1 MKPSRRGYNNNN
13 DSTTSNTTNNS
24 SVSSHLCG
32 LVLIIVVSLGIAP
45 DLTLPWQL
53 PGQQQDVVS
62 SCTTNEQVLFYD
74 KFDRQGIIKEAHSIS
89 GSLDQHW
96 WLSSGGYLYLN
107 NGTASTIQGTLPQN
121 DTFRINYSLS
131 KGSKDTDN
139 GYRPQNIFRLVNRNT
154 WAGNYTAEVYF
165 KYSKYNNN
173 TIGIAAAIDKK
184 LGADNGV
191 SLMVNNQNGNN
202 LYYVGLRADGF
213 AGIKKKMDSDYS
225 VLQNP
230 VKVFPGVYKHYD
242 NLIPQDKWIGLR
254 AVVEQRHDAP
264 SGKDQIYI
272 AMYIDEKGDGSSWKY
287 VTSYVDQNS
296 STSPIFK
303 QGHTGIRTDFMDTQF
318 KNFKVIPTQNTLCV

>member
-1 MKPSRRGYNNNN
+1 MKRHNNA
-13 DSTTSNTTNNS
+13 
-24 SVSSHLCG
+24 VSSHLRG

-45 DLTLPWQL
+45 DLSLPWQH
-53 PGQQQDVVS
+53 QEQRQDVVS
-62 SCTTNEQVLFYD
+62 SCTTNEHVRFYD
-74 KFDRQGIIKEAHSIS
+74 KFDRQGVIKEAHSIS
-89 GSLDQHW
+89 GSLDQNW
-96 WLSSGGYLYLN
+96 WVSSGGYLYLN

-131 KGSKDTDN
+131 KGSEDTDN
-139 GYRPQNIFRLVNRNT
+139 GYRPQNIFRLVNRNI

-173 TIGIAAAIDKK
+173 TTGIAVAIDKK

-191 SLMVNNQNGNN
+191 SLMVNNQNGDN

-225 VLQNP
+225 ELQNP

-272 AMYIDEKGDGSSWKY
+272 ALYIDEKGDGSSSSWKY